1 MEFVDESDVTIEKA
15 IKKALDK
22 LQIDINSAKY
32 VIIKKDPIVVRV
44 YKRTEEIEKIEIFIK
59 ELFQKLGTKGKFQII
74 PKDKNTVYINIKTSN
89 LDSVLIGKD
98 GKVLEELNYLL
109 NLILK
114 KLFPKNFKFIFDING
129 YRKKKEEYII
139 NKAIAT
145 AKLAIENK
153 LEYTLDPLKGYE
165 KKLVIEALKNI
176 KGIRIE
182 KVGKGKRAKLV
193 IVPDVKWYHC
203 FN

>member
-1 MEFVDESDVTIEKA
+1 MEFVDESDITIEKA
-15 IKKALDK
+15 IKKALSK
-22 LQIDINSAKY
+22 LQVDINSVKY

-44 YKRTEEIEKIEIFIK
+44 YKRTEEIEKIENFIK

-74 PKDKNTVYINIKTSN
+74 PQDKNTIYINMKTAD

-98 GKVLEELNYLL
+98 GKVLQELNYLL
-109 NLILK
+109 NLMLK
-114 KLFPKNFKFIFDING
+114 KSFPKNFKFIFDISS
-129 YRKKKEEYII
+129 YKKKREEYII

-153 LEYTLDPLKGYE
+153 LEYTLDPIKGYE
-165 KKLVIEALKNI
+165 KKLVIEALKSI

-182 KVGKGKRAKLV
+182 KVGKGKRTKLV
-193 IVPDVKWYHC
+193 IVPDVK
-203 FN
+203 

>member
-1 MEFVDESDVTIEKA
+1 MEFVDESDITIEKA
-15 IKKALDK
+15 IKKALSK
-22 LQIDINSAKY
+22 LQVDINSVKY

-44 YKRTEEIEKIEIFIK
+44 YKRTEEIEKIENFIK

-74 PKDKNTVYINIKTSN
+74 PQDKNTIYINMKTAD

-98 GKVLEELNYLL
+98 GKVLQELNYLL
-109 NLILK
+109 NLMLK
-114 KLFPKNFKFIFDING
+114 KSFPKNFKFIFDISS
-129 YRKKKEEYII
+129 YKKKREEYII

-153 LEYTLDPLKGYE
+153 LEYTLDPIKGYE
-165 KKLVIEALKNI
+165 KKLVIEALKSI

-182 KVGKGKRAKLV
+182 KVGKGKRTKLV
-193 IVPDVKWYHC
+193 IVPDVKWYYC